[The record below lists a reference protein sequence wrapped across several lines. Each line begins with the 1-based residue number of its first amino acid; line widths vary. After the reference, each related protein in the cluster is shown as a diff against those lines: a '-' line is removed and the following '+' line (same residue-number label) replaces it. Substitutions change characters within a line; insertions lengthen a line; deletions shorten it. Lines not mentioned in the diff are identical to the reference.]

1 MATQAS
7 EPGGEPRNETFK
19 PVDDAWNGHDG
30 DRCAGR
36 ERVPLETVYSERW
49 LLIGPKVRS
58 ELGERG
64 SGFVFTNRMGNP
76 FEIEGLAKV
85 WATARTRACLEHVT
99 GWRENRHF
107 HASLLIADGMSPV
120 AVAKR
125 LGQKDATETLRT
137 YSHLWPDD
145 HAKMASI
152 AETVFAASTERPS
165 RVFTLLRVAMTNFSS

>member
-1 MATQAS
+1 M
-7 EPGGEPRNETFK
+7 
-19 PVDDAWNGHDG
+19 
-30 DRCAGR
+30 
-36 ERVPLETVYSERW
+36 YSERW

-107 HASLLIADGMSPV
+107 HASLLIADGMSLV